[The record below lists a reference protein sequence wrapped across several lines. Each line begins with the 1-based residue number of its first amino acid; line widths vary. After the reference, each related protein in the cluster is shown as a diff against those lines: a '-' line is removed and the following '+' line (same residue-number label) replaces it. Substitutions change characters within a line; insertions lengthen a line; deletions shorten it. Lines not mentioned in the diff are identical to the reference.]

1 MNKSVLQYALEC
13 VFFNQYNP
21 DITRKL
27 NELCCLFSYYRK
39 DDANSDFS
47 IIYNKLQVLLTKIQ
61 LLKNANQYPSI
72 PTDFRCNFDFPG
84 TSRARHTFAPVIKMP
99 KYQPLP
105 DYDKQIESIIQEM
118 TEIDIASLVEYVHQ
132 KAVKAGDLAFE
143 KTR

>member
-39 DDANSDFS
+39 DDANSEFC

-61 LLKNANQYPSI
+61 LLKNANQYPLI

-84 TSRARHTFAPVIKMP
+84 NCRARHTFAPVIKMP
-99 KYQPLP
+99 KHQPLP
-105 DYDKQIESIIQEM
+105 DYDKQIETIIQEM
-118 TEIDIASLVEYVHQ
+118 TKIDIASLVEYVRQ
-132 KAVKAGDLAFE
+132 KAVKAGDLTFE
-143 KTR
+143 